1 MLASGGGAAD
11 GFIRVWSVGAC
22 AVKTEVNTNMQV
34 SACIDSVV
42 LSSASPFFF
51 ISSSVSSCSFSSSS
65 YSSSSSSFVVV
76 VVVVGGG
83 GGGGGGV
90 VLAAA
95 AAAAAN
101 STAATTSNTN
111 YGSGLWAASAPE
123 QLQPIITSQLTFR
136 AKTPKCGRH
145 VFLTS

>member
-51 ISSSVSSCSFSSSS
+51 ISSSVSSYSFPSSS
-65 YSSSSSSFVVV
+65 YSSSSSSSLLLLLVVV
-76 VVVVGGG
+76 VVVVVV
-83 GGGGGGV
+83 V
-90 VLAAA
+90 VLLLLLLLLLLLILLLLRPVTQTTVAGYGLPVLP
-95 AAAAAN
+95 N
-101 STAATTSNTN
+101 SF
-111 YGSGLWAASAPE
+111 
-123 QLQPIITSQLTFR
+123 SQSL
-136 AKTPKCGRH
+136 RH
-145 VFLTS
+145 N

>member
-51 ISSSVSSCSFSSSS
+51 ISSSVSSYSFPSSS
-65 YSSSSSSFVVV
+65 YSSSSSSSLLLLLLVVV
-76 VVVVGGG
+76 VVVV
-83 GGGGGGV
+83 V
-90 VLAAA
+90 VVMLLLLLLLLLILLLLRPVTQTTVAGYGLPVLP
-95 AAAAAN
+95 N
-101 STAATTSNTN
+101 SF
-111 YGSGLWAASAPE
+111 
-123 QLQPIITSQLTFR
+123 SQSL
-136 AKTPKCGRH
+136 RH
-145 VFLTS
+145 N